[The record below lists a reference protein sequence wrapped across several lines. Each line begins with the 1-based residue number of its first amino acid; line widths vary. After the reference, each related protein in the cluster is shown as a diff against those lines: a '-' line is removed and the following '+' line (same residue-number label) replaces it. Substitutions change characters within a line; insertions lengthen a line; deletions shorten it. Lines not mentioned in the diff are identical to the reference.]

1 MEKLITACGEM
12 FNQSTQPFGIVSLCK
27 DDADASVGFCYE
39 YLNPA
44 LASITGKTV
53 DELLGK
59 NAFELWP
66 TGDAMWIDY
75 FSRAA
80 FDGEACEFDAVSPAL
95 SEFLHVSVFPVKHAV
110 CGFSLQCVTQWVSQ
124 AQTSLKN
131 VKAGIFFYDMRTHL
145 VMLTEPACELT
156 GVETGYFS
164 FVDFMH
170 QMFGEAVEKR
180 ANEDMAAFR
189 GRRMSSLLFTERT
202 PDGRWLRVS
211 LGHVGDTDQFAFGV
225 IEDITRLHE
234 AEEKSKNRTIL
245 LQQQKKALETAL
257 DLAEQGSR
265 AKSAFLANMSHDFRT
280 PMNAITG
287 FADIALDNLDD
298 AACVEDCLRKI
309 QLSSGH
315 LLDLVNEILD
325 VSRIESGK
333 LSITCKP
340 LTLSAFIEECASVF
354 ASQAEARGLD
364 FAVEVG
370 RIRHDEVLADRM
382 RLSQILM
389 NVLGN
394 AFKFTPDEG
403 RVTLKVFER
412 DRAPKG
418 YGTFVFKVKD
428 TGCGMSPEFIKRVFE
443 PFERFNTEFV
453 RRTEGTGLGMTI
465 TKSLVD
471 LMGGSIDVSSKEGQ
485 GSTFTISLPL
495 ELDGAPAPSASDADE
510 AAGVAGEAHGG
521 SQSSALHAEA
531 MLAATPE
538 VYDFSGRRALIA
550 DDDDLSREVLSRT
563 LARYGFAVDE
573 ARDGKDAV
581 AHVTHEGPGH
591 YDVIML
597 DMRMPRMNGDEAAR
611 AIRQLEGEDADET
624 PILAVTADAF
634 DEVLRTAEEAGMAGR
649 VTKPL
654 DVRTLMSTLK
664 EHLS

>member
-1 MEKLITACGEM
+1 MEKLISACNEI
-12 FNQSTQPFGIVSLCK
+12 FDQSTQPFGIVSMCQ
-27 DDADASVGFCYE
+27 DDRNLSVGFCYE

-44 LASITGKTV
+44 MAAITGQSV
-53 DELLGK
+53 EDLLGR
-59 NAFELWP
+59 NAYELWP
-66 TGDAMWIDY
+66 AEDTMWIDY

-80 FDGEACEFDAVSPAL
+80 FKGEACEFDAVSPAL
-95 SEFLHVSVFPVKHAV
+95 SEFLHVVVFPVRRGS
-110 CGFSLQCVTQWVSQ
+110 CGFSLQFVTQWVSQ
-124 AQTSLKN
+124 AQTSLMN
-131 VKAGIFFYDMRTHL
+131 VKAGIFFYDMRTRL

-156 GVETGYFS
+156 GVNSGYFN
-164 FVDFMH
+164 FVEFMH
-170 QMFGEAVEKR
+170 QLFGDAVQKQ
-180 ANEDMAAFR
+180 ANEDMHAFR
-189 GRRMSSLLFTERT
+189 EREMNSLLFTERT
-202 PDGRWLRVS
+202 SDGRWLRVS
-211 LGHVGDTDQFAFGV
+211 LGHVGDTDRFAFGV
-225 IEDITRLHE
+225 VEDITRLHE
-234 AEEKSKNRTIL
+234 AEEKSKNRMNL

-265 AKSAFLANMSHDFRT
+265 AKSTFLTNMSHDFRT

-287 FADIALDNLDD
+287 FANIALDNLDD
-298 AACVEDCLRKI
+298 PACIEDCLRKI

-340 LTLSAFIEECASVF
+340 LSLEAFIQETASVF

-364 FAVEVG
+364 FTVDIDHIHHD
-370 RIRHDEVLADRM
+370 RIVADRV

-403 RVTLKVFER
+403 HVTLKVFER

-418 YGTFVFKVKD
+418 YGTYVFKVKD
-428 TGCGMSPEFIKRVFE
+428 TGCGMSPAFVSRVFE
-443 PFERFNTEFV
+443 PFERFNTEYV
-453 RRTEGTGLGMTI
+453 SRTEGTGLGMTI

-471 LMGGSIDVSSKEGQ
+471 LMGGSIDVTSKEGH

-495 ELDGAPAPSASDADE
+495 ELDDHDDATRMKD
-510 AAGVAGEAHGG
+510 AAESNMRAARN
-521 SQSSALHAEA
+521 AEA

-563 LARYGFAVDE
+563 LSRYGFAVDE
-573 ARDGKDAV
+573 VRNGKDAV
-581 AHVTHEGPGH
+581 AHVSHKEPGH
-591 YDVIML
+591 YDVVML
-597 DMRMPRMNGDEAAR
+597 DMRMPKMNGDEAAR
-611 AIRQLEGEDADET
+611 AIRQLEREDAEEL

-634 DEVLRTAEEAGMAGR
+634 DEVLRTAQDAGMTAR

-654 DVRTLMSTLK
+654 DVNTLMSTLK
-664 EHLS
+664 DCLS